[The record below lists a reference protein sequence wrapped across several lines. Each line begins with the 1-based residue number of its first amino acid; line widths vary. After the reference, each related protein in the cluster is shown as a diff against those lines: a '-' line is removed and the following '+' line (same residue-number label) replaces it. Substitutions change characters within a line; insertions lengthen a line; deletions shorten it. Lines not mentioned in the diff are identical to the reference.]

1 MQADLDFFINL
12 ATSRR
17 SVRTFTGETVSLDE
31 LRTVLEAFRY
41 APSAG
46 NRQPWRVLVIT
57 DQDEIRKIGRDTS
70 PQSRIFEGA
79 GALLV
84 VYARPFDS
92 WKHVAGGMGGVH
104 WQLRYLND
112 LGAAIQNLLLAIH
125 AAGLGAVWI
134 GLFNQIVLS
143 EMVKAPKD
151 LEPSVLIP
159 VGHYDS
165 SIVHGKKER
174 KPISEICFYQDF
186 NHPLES

>member
-17 SVRTFTGETVSLDE
+17 SVRTFTGEAVSLDE

-112 LGAAIQNLLLAIH
+112 LGISCWLFMRR
-125 AAGLGAVWI
+125 VW
-134 GLFNQIVLS
+134 VLS
-143 EMVKAPKD
+143 G
-151 LEPSVLIP
+151 S
-159 VGHYDS
+159 GYS
-165 SIVHGKKER
+165 TRS
-174 KPISEICFYQDF
+174 C
-186 NHPLES
+186 